1 MEEMCF
7 LIPKKVFCIITT
19 CKNIAR

>member
-1 MEEMCF
+1 MQ
-7 LIPKKVFCIITT
+7 KKVFCIITT